1 MRFALGLQV
10 SLASLAAILGM
21 SPLNAAA
28 ADTPPATPAPAA
40 SQAAPAPAA
49 APASAPAAAP
59 AVEASTVIAKVNEV
73 PITAGDLNRALRAML
88 SQSRMPA
95 PTDPAQRQQIEAM
108 ALDTLIAQEVL
119 YQAAKDVAI
128 ADLDQ
133 QVAAKIEAAKA
144 RLGTPEAFAQALA
157 QTGITEEQFKVHLA
171 RDLKIGTY
179 IQQEV
184 DAKVTITPEQARQFY
199 DQNQDKFK
207 KPESLHASHILI
219 GTDAG
224 ATPEA
229 KAAAKQ
235 KADDLLAKIKGGA
248 DFAELAKAE
257 STCPSAQKG
266 GDLGSFGRGQMVKP
280 FEEAAF
286 SLQDGEVSGVVETQ
300 FGYHIIKSQ
309 GKTPSE
315 IVPFEQV
322 EARIMTQL
330 KNQEVKKQLAAK
342 VEALKQAAKVEMTPP
357 TP

>member
-1 MRFALGLQV
+1 MRFAFGLQV
-10 SLASLAAILGM
+10 SLASLAAFLGM
-21 SPLNAAA
+21 SPLSAIA
-28 ADTPPATPAPAA
+28 ADAPPATPAAATSQAAPASPA
-40 SQAAPAPAA
+40 PAAPAPAA
-49 APASAPAAAP
+49 
-59 AVEASTVIAKVNEV
+59 EASTVIAKVNEV
-73 PITAGDLNRALRAML
+73 PITAGDLDRAMRAML
-88 SQSRMPA
+88 AQSRMPA
-95 PTDPAQRQQIEAM
+95 PTDPAQRQQLEAM

-119 YQAAKDVAI
+119 YQAAKDIAI

-144 RLGTPEAFAQALA
+144 RLGTPEDFQKALA
-157 QTGITEEQFKVHLA
+157 QTGMTEEQFKAHLA
-171 RDLKIGTY
+171 RDIKIGTY

-184 DAKVTITPEQARQFY
+184 DAKVTITLEQARQFY
-199 DQNQDKFK
+199 DQNPDKFK
-207 KPESLHASHILI
+207 KPESVHASHILI

-224 ATPEA
+224 ASPEA

-266 GDLGSFGRGQMVKP
+266 GDLGNFGRGQMVKP

-309 GKTPSE
+309 GKTTSE

-330 KNQEVKKQLAAK
+330 KNQLAAK
-342 VEALKQAAKVEMTPP
+342 VEALKQAAKVEKTAP

>member
-21 SPLNAAA
+21 SPLSAAA

-40 SQAAPAPAA
+40 SQAAPAPA

-342 VEALKQAAKVEMTPP
+342 VEALKQAAKVEKTAP

>member
-1 MRFALGLQV
+1 MRFTLGLQV
-10 SLASLAAILGM
+10 SLASLAALLGM
-21 SPLNAAA
+21 TSLSATA
-28 ADTPPATPAPAA
+28 ADAPPATPAPAA
-40 SQAAPAPAA
+40 SQAAPASPTPAA
-49 APASAPAAAP
+49 APAP

-73 PITAGDLNRALRAML
+73 SITRADLDRALRAML

-95 PTDPAQRQQIEAM
+95 PTDPAQRQQLEAM

-119 YQAAKDVAI
+119 YQAAKDIAI

-144 RLGTPEAFAQALA
+144 RLGTPEDFQKALA

-184 DAKVTITPEQARQFY
+184 DAKANITPEQARQFY
-199 DQNQDKFK
+199 DQNPDKFK
-207 KPESLHASHILI
+207 KPEAVHASHILI

-235 KADDLLAKIKGGA
+235 KAEDLLAKIKGGA

-280 FEEAAF
+280 FEEVAF

-300 FGYHIIKSQ
+300 FGYHIIKAQ

-342 VEALKQAAKVEMTPP
+342 VEALTQAAKVEKTAP

>member
-21 SPLNAAA
+21 SPLSAAA

-95 PTDPAQRQQIEAM
+95 PTDPTQRQQIEAM

-199 DQNQDKFK
+199 DQNPDKFK

-224 ATPEA
+224 ATPET

-235 KADDLLAKIKGGA
+235 KAEDLLVKIKGGA

-342 VEALKQAAKVEMTPP
+342 VEALKQAAKVEKTAP